1 MIHDSSAMRSTPAR
15 GPSATAVAVA
25 GLTALA
31 VAMGIGRFAFTPILP
46 MMQEDA
52 GVSIAEGG
60 WLASANYLGYLLG
73 ALSVVAVR
81 IRAARAIRGGLV
93 TIGLATLGMGL
104 HDSFAI
110 WIALRA
116 VAGIA
121 SAWVLIC
128 VSAWCLERLEPVRR
142 PLLDSTVF
150 AGVGAGI
157 ALAGATCLAFMRVHA
172 SSARV
177 WVVFGVVSLVLSVVI
192 WPVFGAADRVPARRA
207 PRRAFAWDREAIR
220 LTVCYGAFG
229 FGYIIPATFLP
240 VMARQAIKDPAVF
253 GLSWPMFGAAAVA
266 STLLTTVV
274 RRLVTNRRVWIASH
288 LVMALGVALPVIWPG
303 IVATMLAA
311 LCVGGTFMVITMVG
325 MQEAREVAGARAT
338 GLMAAMTSAFALGQ
352 IAGPISV
359 SFIHGAGGDFSAA
372 LLVAC
377 VALVTSA
384 YALSR
389 TASAASL
396 SRPGHSGVS

>member
-104 HDSFAI
+104 QDSFAI

-116 VAGIA
+116 LAGIA

-128 VSAWCLERLEPVRR
+128 VSAWCLARLEPVRR

-192 WPVFGAADRVPARRA
+192 WPVFGAADRVPARRP
-207 PRRAFAWDREAIR
+207 PRRAFAWDRDAIR

-274 RRLVTNRRVWIASH
+274 RRLVTNRRLWIASH

>member
-104 HDSFAI
+104 QDSFAV
-110 WIALRA
+110 WIVLRA
-116 VAGIA
+116 LAGIA

-128 VSAWCLERLEPVRR
+128 VSAWCLARLEPVRR

-192 WPVFGAADRVPARRA
+192 WPVFGAADRVPARRP
-207 PRRAFAWDREAIR
+207 PRRAFAWDRESIR
-220 LTVCYGAFG
+220 LTLCYGAFG

-240 VMARQAIKDPAVF
+240 VMARDVVQDRWIF
-253 GLSWPMFGAAAVA
+253 GWAWPVFGAAAA
-266 STLLTTVV
+266 ISTFAGGLS
-274 RRLVTNRRVWIASH
+274 RAIGGNRHLWIISQ
-288 LVMALGVALPVIWPG
+288 LVMALGVCLPVVVP
-303 IVATMLAA
+303 
-311 LCVGGTFMVITMVG
+311 
-325 MQEAREVAGARAT
+325 
-338 GLMAAMTSAFALGQ
+338 
-352 IAGPISV
+352 
-359 SFIHGAGGDFSAA
+359 
-372 LLVAC
+372 
-377 VALVTSA
+377 
-384 YALSR
+384 
-389 TASAASL
+389 
-396 SRPGHSGVS
+396 

>member
-104 HDSFAI
+104 QDSFAV
-110 WIALRA
+110 WIVLRA
-116 VAGIA
+116 LAGIA

-128 VSAWCLERLEPVRR
+128 VSAWCLARLEPVRR

-192 WPVFGAADRVPARRA
+192 WPVFGAADRVPARRP
-207 PRRAFAWDREAIR
+207 PRRAFAWDRDAIR

-274 RRLVTNRRVWIASH
+274 RRLVTNRRLWIASH

-325 MQEAREVAGARAT
+325 MQEAREVAGERAT